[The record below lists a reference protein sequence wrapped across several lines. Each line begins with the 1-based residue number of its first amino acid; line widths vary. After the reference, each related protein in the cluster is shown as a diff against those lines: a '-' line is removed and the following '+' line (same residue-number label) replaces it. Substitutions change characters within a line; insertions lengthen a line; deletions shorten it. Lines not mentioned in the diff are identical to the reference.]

1 MKCGRQCPHDYQL
14 IFFVQTRSTNA
25 PVATLADNDGYP
37 LMATLYAK
45 AMEYD
50 GMFGVRLHVVFNTNA
65 PATGVGLAINLLQEG
80 MKGPYTISPLN

>member
-1 MKCGRQCPHDYQL
+1 
-14 IFFVQTRSTNA
+14 
-25 PVATLADNDGYP
+25 
-37 LMATLYAK
+37 MATLYAK